1 MKKAF
6 DSVKDVNYMVG
17 KVGDERRI
25 TMATLY
31 TVWGISPVRDGT
43 AEIELFSSY
52 SQNEAI
58 RWATQY
64 IRGDATLGGHS
75 AIEVAHYNADCEYT
89 AIYVV
94 RADGSAEYVDECDEY
109 SFQSAISY
117 NL

>member
-1 MKKAF
+1 MKKMF
-6 DSVKDVNYMVG
+6 DSVKDVNYMLG

-94 RADGSAEYVDECDEY
+94 RADGSAEYVEDY
-109 SFQSAISY
+109 SEQSAISY

>member
-1 MKKAF
+1 M
-6 DSVKDVNYMVG
+6 
-17 KVGDERRI
+17 
-25 TMATLY
+25 TMF
-31 TVWGISPVRDGT
+31 TVWGISPVNDGT

-64 IRGDATLGGHS
+64 IAGDATLGGYD
-75 AIEVAHYNADCEYT
+75 AIEVAYYNADCEYT

-94 RADGSAEYVDECDEY
+94 RRDGSCTYEEDY
-109 SFQSAISY
+109 SEQSAISY

>member
-1 MKKAF
+1 MF
-6 DSVKDVNYMVG
+6 DSAKDVNYMLG

-31 TVWGISPVRDGT
+31 TVWGMSGHNEV
-43 AEIELFSSY
+43 ELFSSN

-64 IRGDATLGGHS
+64 VAGDATLGGHS
-75 AIEVAHYNADCEYT
+75 AIEVAYYNADCEYT

-94 RADGSAEYVDECDEY
+94 RGDGSCSFEDDY
-109 SFQSAISY
+109 SEQSAIAY